1 VTLSDARALDLRGR
15 LARGRPAPLG
25 AHWDGRGVNFAV
37 FSLHAERVE
46 VCLFSEDGAHELA
59 RLPLPRK
66 TNGVFHGY
74 LPGALPGLC
83 YGLRAHGPYRP
94 EQGHRFNPHKLL
106 IDPYARLLRGA
117 LVWDDA
123 LFGYTVG
130 ESDLSFDARDSA
142 PFVPKGVVTASAFPR
157 ERDRRPAPP
166 PERVLIYEAHL
177 KGLTQLHPGVRPEAR
192 GRFSGL
198 AARPVIDH
206 LKGLGV
212 TSVELLP
219 VQAFAHD
226 RRLVDAGL
234 RNYWGYQ
241 PLCFFAPHP
250 EYLSEAGA
258 WGSGLAEVQSAFAQ
272 LHAEGLE
279 VLMDVVYNHTCE
291 GDHRGPTLSFR
302 GLDNAVYYR
311 LDPREPRYYID
322 DSGCGNSLNATHPRV
337 SQLILDSLRY
347 WVEVGADGFRFD
359 LATSLGRGR
368 GELDLSGGVFAAALQ
383 DPALSQVRLIA
394 EPWDLGP
401 GGYRLG
407 EYLPGW
413 LEWNDTFRD
422 AARRFWRGERGLRA
436 ELAKRVAGSSHL
448 FRHRGRSPTA
458 SVNYVCSH
466 DGLTLHDL
474 VTYEERHNEDNGEGN
489 RDGHADNLARNHG
502 VEGETP
508 NPLLCAARRRHQRNL
523 LATLFLSRGTPML
536 LGGDELGRTQRGNNN
551 AYCQDSPLSWT
562 RWEGAEEEDEGLLG
576 FVRRLSALR
585 ASSKALHR
593 DEWLR
598 GEPRPRA
605 ALRDLVWLT
614 PRGDELTGD
623 AWFAGEGRDL
633 CFVLSDHRERL
644 WVGMNAAP
652 VPLECALPPVDGE
665 GWRLCLDTADPARAP
680 FTLGADGAP
689 PPRVTL
695 PPECVRV
702 FRAKQ
707 VAAT

>member
-1 VTLSDARALDLRGR
+1 MSLSDARALDPRGR
-15 LARGRPAPLG
+15 LKRGSPTPLG

-46 VCLFSEDGAHELA
+46 VCLFSEDGARELA

-83 YGLRAHGPYRP
+83 YGLRAYGPYRP
-94 EQGHRFNPHKLL
+94 EQGHRFNHHKLL

-130 ESDLSFDARDSA
+130 EGDLSFDTRDSA
-142 PFVPKGVVTASAFPR
+142 PFVPKCVVTASAFPR
-157 ERDRRPAPP
+157 AQERRPAPS
-166 PERVLIYEAHL
+166 PERILIYEAHL
-177 KGLTQLHPGVRPEAR
+177 KGLTQLHPEVRPEAR
-192 GRFSGL
+192 GRFAGL
-198 AARPVIDH
+198 AARPITAH
-206 LKGLGV
+206 LRDLGV
-212 TSVELLP
+212 TSLELLP

-226 RRLVDAGL
+226 RRLIDAGL
-234 RNYWGYQ
+234 KNYWGYQ

-250 EYLSEAGA
+250 EYLSEGGA
-258 WGSGLAEVQSAFAQ
+258 WGSGLAEVQSAFHE
-272 LHAEGLE
+272 LHLEGVE
-279 VLMDVVYNHTCE
+279 VILDVVYNHTCE
-291 GDHRGPTLSFR
+291 GNHLGPTLSFR

-311 LDPREPRYYID
+311 LDPREPRYYLD

-347 WVEVGADGFRFD
+347 WVTELGVDGFRFD

-368 GELDLSGGVFAAALQ
+368 GEVDLSGGVFGAALQ
-383 DPALSQVRLIA
+383 DPTLSRVRLIA

-407 EYLPGW
+407 DFLPGW
-413 LEWNDTFRD
+413 QEWNDTFRD
-422 AARRFWRGERGLRA
+422 SVRRFWRGEGGLRA
-436 ELAKRVAGSSHL
+436 EVAKRIAGSSNL

-458 SVNYVCSH
+458 SINYICSH
-466 DGLTLHDL
+466 DGFTLHDL
-474 VTYEERHNEDNGEGN
+474 VTYEERHNEANGEGN
-489 RDGHADNLARNHG
+489 RDGHAHNLSRNHG
-502 VEGETP
+502 VEGESSD
-508 NPLLCAARRRHQRNL
+508 PLISSARRRHQRNL

-536 LGGDELGRTQRGNNN
+536 LGGDELGRTQHGNNN
-551 AYCQDSPLSWT
+551 AYCQDSPLSWLP
-562 RWEGAEEEDEGLLG
+562 WEGAEGADEGLLA
-576 FVRRLSALR
+576 FVRKLSALR
-585 ASSKALHR
+585 SSSKLLHR

-605 ALRDLVWLT
+605 ALRDLVWLS
-614 PRGDELTGD
+614 PGGEELSG
-623 AWFAGEGRDL
+623 AGWFEGEGRAL

-652 VPLECALPPVDGE
+652 APLECVLPVVGGE
-665 GWRLCLDTADPARAP
+665 GWRLCVDTADPERAAYVVGGE
-680 FTLGADGAP
+680 GA

-702 FRAKQ
+702 FRGGGA
-707 VAAT
+707 